1 MSGSRPPI
9 VYYRRVRLGRPHVEA
24 SGPALRLVAPVTF
37 ERAERE
43 PFTAIIELPASLA
56 GSLDASAN
64 AFLPAV
70 ALAAAAL
77 GEGVV
82 VEGAVDARLLE
93 GVRALTAGAVAYAVG
108 STRDVAASAGG
119 RLALR
124 SAGASLDRYAAETAP
139 SSVVHVEGLDGDGDA
154 ALDAAADDAERL
166 GAPLVRAATNID
178 RLLGPLAADADRRD
192 AVLAAVALAL
202 GRGTALALGP
212 DAADDAGRPWQHLAT
227 SATRF
232 ALEASPP
239 AAQASE
245 PGSSSTP
252 AATPPNDGGTEPGSR
267 PRTPPRLIVV
277 GGDDPATGFDAT
289 RHAALAIGDRVVPA
303 ATVTAGWDP
312 IDLPLRPLRADAERC
327 RRALRD
333 ASERPCPWALVEI
346 GANAHHAL
354 AAAAF
359 EAWGAGAVLVQTEA
373 PDDDAAATARELLRG
388 SQVRLIPDL
397 GEGLR
402 AGQVLAALLEGAV
415 PLQVVTPREHAR
427 LLRSLPAPLAS
438 ALLAVAPD
446 APLPPLADLDL
457 DARRAALAAHVLTG
471 SAERDLAGV

>member
-64 AFLPAV
+64 AFLPVV

-77 GEGVV
+77 GEGVGWRV
-82 VEGAVDARLLE
+82 PSTPVCSKGC
-93 GVRALTAGAVAYAVG
+93 ALTAGAVAYAVG

-232 ALEASPP
+232 ALEASPQP
-239 AAQASE
+239 RRHRSQA
-245 PGSSSTP
+245 
-252 AATPPNDGGTEPGSR
+252 
-267 PRTPPRLIVV
+267 
-277 GGDDPATGFDAT
+277 
-289 RHAALAIGDRVVPA
+289 
-303 ATVTAGWDP
+303 
-312 IDLPLRPLRADAERC
+312 RA
-327 RRALRD
+327 
-333 ASERPCPWALVEI
+333 
-346 GANAHHAL
+346 
-354 AAAAF
+354 
-359 EAWGAGAVLVQTEA
+359 
-373 PDDDAAATARELLRG
+373 
-388 SQVRLIPDL
+388 
-397 GEGLR
+397 
-402 AGQVLAALLEGAV
+402 
-415 PLQVVTPREHAR
+415 
-427 LLRSLPAPLAS
+427 
-438 ALLAVAPD
+438 
-446 APLPPLADLDL
+446 
-457 DARRAALAAHVLTG
+457 
-471 SAERDLAGV
+471 